1 MKKTVK
7 RPHWGKIILNSAVAI
22 FVLLLVYFARD
33 DIAKVGDMLGQI
45 NIWILLLLIP
55 AQVFSYFCGGMTIFS
70 YLRGRKQL
78 EDIKMAEVTAMSLEL
93 NFMNHVFPSGGIS
106 GVTYMVWRLRKL
118 GIAGGQATM
127 AQMIRF
133 LAIIVAFVTLLA
145 VSLLVVTIDNK
156 SDNWL
161 VLVAAFVVSGVAFMI
176 IFAAYVIGSK
186 KRVVSFSH
194 WLSRLSNKV
203 VQKVTLG
210 KVKKPV
216 LPPEKSEK
224 FFLEIYEDFLALKE
238 QKKLLIKP
246 IAWGFVFVIADVA
259 LFAVAFWALG
269 VSFNPALLVIAYGA
283 ASVMGLVMVTPG
295 GAGGYEAVMVMVL
308 SAGGMATAG
317 ATSGVILARV
327 ILIFITLATGYVVY
341 HRAMAK
347 YGKPVMKQD
356 IDILKV
362 SED

>member
-1 MKKTVK
+1 MEKVIKK
-7 RPHWGKIILNSAVAI
+7 RHWGKIILNSAVAV
-22 FVLLLVYFARD
+22 FVILLIYFARD
-33 DIAKVGDMLGQI
+33 DIAKVGEMLGQI
-45 NIWILLLLIP
+45 NIWVLLLLIP
-55 AQVFSYFCGGMTIFS
+55 AQIFSYFSGGMTIFS
-70 YLRGRKQL
+70 YLKGRQQL
-78 EDIKMAEVTAMSLEL
+78 KDIKMTEVTAMSLEL

-106 GVTYMVWRLRKL
+106 GITYMVWRLKKL

-133 LAIIVAFVTLLA
+133 LAITVAFVVLLA
-145 VSLLVVTIDNK
+145 VSLLAVTIDNK

-161 VLVAAFVVSGVAFMI
+161 VLVAAFVVSGVAFLI

-186 KRVVSFSH
+186 KRVISFSH
-194 WLSRLSNKV
+194 WISRLSNKV
-203 VQKVTLG
+203 VQKITLG
-210 KVKKPV
+210 KFKKSI
-216 LPPEKSEK
+216 LPLEKSEK

-246 IAWGFVFVIADVA
+246 IAWGFAFVIADVA
-259 LFAVAFWALG
+259 LFAVAFLALG
-269 VSFNPALLVIAYGA
+269 VDFNPALLVIAYGA
-283 ASVMGLVMVTPG
+283 ASVMGMIMITPG

-308 SAGGMATAG
+308 AAGGMATAG

-347 YGKPVMKQD
+347 YGKPVMKQNV
-356 IDILKV
+356 DILNV
-362 SED
+362 SGK